1 MRALRRRR
9 RGLAALQ
16 RPAVTTRRRQSP
28 AQTALTLAPVLVA
41 LLWLAGVARFRGY
54 ELSTNQWA
62 ALLATGFALHLIQKR
77 ALRPKPLPPLPAGAN
92 PAVLAL
98 LAGLIVGLLASVLGG
113 MLEAALPPGTPDET
127 PWALRTVWHAACAF
141 GGSYCA
147 FLGRLWDAIGKAPK
161 KAGGAG

>member
-1 MRALRRRR
+1 
-9 RGLAALQ
+9 
-16 RPAVTTRRRQSP
+16 
-28 AQTALTLAPVLVA
+28 
-41 LLWLAGVARFRGY
+41 
-54 ELSTNQWA
+54 
-62 ALLATGFALHLIQKR
+62 LATGFALHLIQKR

-113 MLEAALPPGTPDET
+113 MLEAALPPGTPDDT

-161 KAGGAG
+161 KTGGAG